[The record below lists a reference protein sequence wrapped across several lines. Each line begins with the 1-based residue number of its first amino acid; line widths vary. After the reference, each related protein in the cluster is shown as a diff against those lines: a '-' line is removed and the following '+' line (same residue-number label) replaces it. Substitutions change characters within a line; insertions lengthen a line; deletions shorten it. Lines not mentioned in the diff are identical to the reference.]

1 MMMMLSFA
9 ANLAI
14 GLLAL
19 WGLWRGVPDM
29 RGALG
34 PDSPSRR
41 LLAAI
46 LATLVCA
53 SIAGLGRPDKAAE
66 IAHTLFPLQILATLI
81 ALPLLGLKARAAQ
94 IAGALALLHLVTM
107 VTLYS

>member
-9 ANLAI
+9 ANLAVALVV
-14 GLLAL
+14 LL
-19 WGLWRGVPDM
+19 GLWRGVPDL

-41 LLAAI
+41 LLTAI
-46 LATLVCA
+46 LATLACA

-81 ALPLLGLKARAAQ
+81 SVPLLGLKARAAQ
-94 IAGALALLHLVTM
+94 IAAALAVLHLVTM